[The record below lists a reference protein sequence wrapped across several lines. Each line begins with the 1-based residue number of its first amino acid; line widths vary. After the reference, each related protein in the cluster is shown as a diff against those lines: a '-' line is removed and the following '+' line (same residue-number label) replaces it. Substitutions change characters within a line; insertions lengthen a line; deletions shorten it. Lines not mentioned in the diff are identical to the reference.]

1 MKHTLLGSLL
11 CAVFILV
18 INNIVAQEE
27 YLISQGGTITTCNGV
42 LYDSGGPTSN
52 YGNSED
58 YTITIFANDSY
69 SNVYL
74 YFEEFNLESATFDYI
89 TIYDGPNTS
98 FPALVQN
105 MGSTNLL
112 NEEVIS
118 SGNSL
123 TINMHTDG
131 SVSYDGFKAIIS
143 CGYDCQDYSID
154 ITDFSPWF
162 TNVDSAFIDI
172 CPGEEV
178 SFEVSCDFPN
188 NNANYVQNSVNL
200 FYSWEFLSANASETV
215 EGYGLFNYSH
225 QFNNSGGYYVKLKTT
240 DTNGCEAIFD
250 GNIIVRT
257 ALRPDFTNIIM
268 DEGVCLGEPLVLNG
282 SFVQDTFEYGSSLVN
297 NYPMCFEDIVGVYQE
312 SCFSFNSPSKSSV
325 INSVDDIISVCMNME
340 HSYLGDLDIML
351 VCPNGQSIVLFE
363 QACSSTY
370 FGEPNQSD
378 DCEPGIGYDYCW
390 TNGASSMISENCNSG
405 SSLPSGNYLP
415 VESFAGLVG
424 CPVDGTWCIRFI
436 DNLGLD
442 DGNVFNTSI
451 ELADGFES
459 SNMWS
464 YTNTCDTSE
473 DSPDIL
479 WTGYGVQS
487 PVGDTTFALVVDPG
501 DYVYTFS
508 VTDDWEC
515 THDTSF
521 NVTVYDFED
530 PFCSEFCDE
539 NQILTNPSDTINDG
553 SGDEYPS
560 QNDSD
565 CSWLIES
572 GTKSDNVIFMR
583 WHYFDLF
590 PNDYLYIYDGASQFA
605 PLLGEFTYGS
615 TLPGSIVSSGNQV
628 YLKYITDSYYRS
640 PGWSLIYETVTVG
653 KEFEHKKELF
663 IYPNPVA
670 DQLCLH
676 GITETVDVYIC
687 DISGKLY
694 RQIAGFNSGN
704 IDVSELASGVYF
716 AKINGEYETRVIKFV
731 KN

>member
-18 INNIVAQEE
+18 VNNIVAQEE

-98 FPALVQN
+98 FPELVQN

-123 TINMHTDG
+123 TIHMHTDG
-131 SVSYDGFKAIIS
+131 SVSFDGFKAIIS

-215 EGYGLFNYSH
+215 EGYGLFNYAH

-257 ALRPDFTNIIM
+257 ALRPDFSNIIM

-282 SFVQDTFEYGSSLVN
+282 SFVQDTFIMEPLIQN
-297 NYPMCFEDIVGVYQE
+297 FYPVCFEDVVGLWQE
-312 SCFSFNSPSKSSV
+312 RCFSFFSETKSS
-325 INSVDDIISVCMNME
+325 IISSADDIISVCMNME
-340 HSYLGDLDIML
+340 HSYIGDLDIVL
-351 VCPNGQSIVLFE
+351 ECPNGQSVVLIE
-363 QACSSTY
+363 YPSSCGGSF
-370 FGEPNQSD
+370 FGVPNQAD
-378 DCEPGIGYDYCW
+378 DCVPGIGFDYCW
-390 TNGASSMISENCNSG
+390 TMNADNLVQDVCQSG
-405 SSLPSGNYLP
+405 ETLPSGSYIP
-415 VESFAGLVG
+415 TQSFNALIG
-424 CPVDGTWCIRFI
+424 CPIDGLWCVKFM
-436 DNLGLD
+436 DNLGAD
-442 DGNVFNTSI
+442 DGNVFNVTVNLSEGFVQETSS
-451 ELADGFES
+451 L
-459 SNMWS
+459 S
-464 YTNTCDTSE
+464 YTNTYDTSE

-521 NVTVYDFED
+521 NVTVYD
-530 PFCSEFCDE
+530 
-539 NQILTNPSDTINDG
+539 L
-553 SGDEYPS
+553 
-560 QNDSD
+560 
-565 CSWLIES
+565 
-572 GTKSDNVIFMR
+572 
-583 WHYFDLF
+583 
-590 PNDYLYIYDGASQFA
+590 
-605 PLLGEFTYGS
+605 
-615 TLPGSIVSSGNQV
+615 
-628 YLKYITDSYYRS
+628 
-640 PGWSLIYETVTVG
+640 
-653 KEFEHKKELF
+653 
-663 IYPNPVA
+663 
-670 DQLCLH
+670 
-676 GITETVDVYIC
+676 
-687 DISGKLY
+687 
-694 RQIAGFNSGN
+694 
-704 IDVSELASGVYF
+704 
-716 AKINGEYETRVIKFV
+716 
-731 KN
+731 